1 MANLTLSEKYAMG
14 AVLGLLLV
22 TLLNSALLMVLV
34 SAIGIL
40 SGLWVMRQGEVRPV
54 AFVALAGFV
63 LAAVFGVIG
72 LAGA

>member
-40 SGLWVMRQGEVRPV
+40 AGLWVMRKGEVRPV